1 MILNKAS
8 AEPDKVISAPIEEP
22 TPVLTLPVT
31 LLLAWLIVVDP
42 GTTVV
47 FPGVVVP
54 LLVFGLLSL
63 FGFVVSPVETP
74 GLLVFSLNTHFPPS
88 TGTSVF
94 SGSVG
99 VTFSPAFSPV

>member
-8 AEPDKVISAPIEEP
+8 AEPAKVISAPIEEP

-54 LLVFGLLSL
+54 VLVFGLLSL

-74 GLLVFSLNTHFPPS
+74 GFLVFSFFL
-88 TGTSVF
+88 
-94 SGSVG
+94 
-99 VTFSPAFSPV
+99 